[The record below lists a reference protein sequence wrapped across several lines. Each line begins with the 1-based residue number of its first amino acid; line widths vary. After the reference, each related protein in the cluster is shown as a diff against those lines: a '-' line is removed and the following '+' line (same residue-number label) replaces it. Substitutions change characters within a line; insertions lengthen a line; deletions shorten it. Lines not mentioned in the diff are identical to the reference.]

1 MGLLVKGEW
10 HDKWYDTDKSDGAFE
25 REDAQLRSW
34 VRRTAVL
41 VLPETPV
48 SRPSRAAITC
58 MSRWLVPGPIVP

>member
-34 VRRTAVL
+34 VTAD
-41 VLPETPV
+41 
-48 SRPSRAAITC
+48 
-58 MSRWLVPGPIVP
+58 